1 MHNYIK
7 KIFNDSNNVTG
18 LRDFLYKIV
27 IILRDRISKAE
38 NEGTTNK
45 NVYFAI
51 NVFEYRCYPASVL
64 SEKQRTSCFA

>member
-7 KIFNDSNNVTG
+7 KIFNDSDNVTG
-18 LRDFLYKIV
+18 LRDFLYRIV

-45 NVYFAI
+45 MYT
-51 NVFEYRCYPASVL
+51 L
-64 SEKQRTSCFA
+64 Q